1 MSTGDGS
8 AGGSPYGLS
17 RVVTWV
23 IIGVAALFALRIAMM
38 LVGVAAFVMWR
49 LAPIALVIW
58 LVVMAV
64 RYMSRKPPSTDGV

>member
-1 MSTGDGS
+1 MATDDGS
-8 AGGSPYGLS
+8 TSGGSDLS
-17 RVVTWV
+17 RVLTWV
-23 IIGVAALFALRIAMM
+23 IIAVAALFVLRVAMM

-64 RYMSRKPPSTDGV
+64 RFLSRKPPSTDGV